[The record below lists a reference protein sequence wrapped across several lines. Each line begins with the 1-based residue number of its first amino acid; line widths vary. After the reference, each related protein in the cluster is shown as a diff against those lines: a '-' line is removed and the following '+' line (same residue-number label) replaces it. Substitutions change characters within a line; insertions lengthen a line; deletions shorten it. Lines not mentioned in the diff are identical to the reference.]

1 MLFGIITNLYRGIIL
16 SFLTGLT
23 IFFVIRKLY
32 SLKLIFFIIFVS
44 IILIFS
50 IDQIQSTELFKTR
63 ISNRD
68 TVESRFIEFEKA
80 VDEFKKDP
88 ITGIGF
94 SNLENYSHNT
104 CLRFLSEI
112 GIIGFFIVIL
122 LFYFIFY
129 YSFQC
134 YKYSISDND
143 KDFFMIII
151 AISLTYLITWAGLET
166 GILPGINKLYFAI
179 IGVMM
184 SKRNTLLNNSN
195 FNKIKIPLQSHL

>member
-1 MLFGIITNLYRGIIL
+1 MLFI
-16 SFLTGLT
+16 
-23 IFFVIRKLY
+23 
-32 SLKLIFFIIFVS
+32 S

-50 IDQIQSTELFKTR
+50 IDQIQSTELYKTR

-80 VDEFKKDP
+80 VDAFKKSP
-88 ITGIGF
+88 ISGIGF

-112 GIIGFFIVIL
+112 GIVGFFIVIL
-122 LFYFIFY
+122 LFYFIFQ
-129 YSFQC
+129 YSYHC

-143 KDFFMIII
+143 RDFFMIII
-151 AISLTYLITWAGLET
+151 SISMTYLITWAGLET

-184 SKRNTLLNNSN
+184 AKRNMLLKNSN
-195 FNKIKIPLQSHL
+195 FNKSKIL